1 MMPAPGTRASRVVR
15 DYVALTKPR
24 IILLLL
30 ITAVG
35 SMFLA
40 AEGWP
45 DPLVTAFVVASGY
58 LAAGGANALN
68 HGAERD
74 IDQKMVRT
82 RTRPVAGGRVSKW
95 QAYSFG
101 ILLNLGAFVILA
113 TFVNVLSGLLAVVGT
128 LIYLFVY
135 TKGLKRTTPQ
145 NIVIGGAAGAVPPLV
160 GWAAVT
166 GTVELPAVYL
176 FAIIFLWTPP
186 HFWALALLIKD
197 DYARAG
203 IPMLPVVATLAAT
216 KRQILLYTVVL
227 AVFSATFVA
236 TGAVGWIY
244 LIGAIPLGA
253 GFIARA
259 VRLARAEG
267 TEGAKA
273 LYLFSLL
280 YLALLFGAVVTDSL
294 ANRYLIG

>member
-1 MMPAPGTRASRVVR
+1 MQTQRTRVSKVVS

-24 IILLLL
+24 ITFLLLV
-30 ITAVG
+30 TAVA

-40 AEGWP
+40 AEGRP
-45 DPLVTAFVVASGY
+45 DPLVIAFVIISGY

-74 IDQKMVRT
+74 IDQRMVRT

-95 QAYSFG
+95 QAYGFG

-113 TFVNVLSGLLAVVGT
+113 ALVNVLSGLLAVLGT

-135 TKGLKRTTPQ
+135 TKGLKRSTPQ

-166 GTVELPAVYL
+166 GTVELPAIYL
-176 FAIIFLWTPP
+176 FAIIFMWTPP

-216 KRQILLYTVVL
+216 KRQILVYTVVL
-227 AVFSATFVA
+227 VVLSAAFVT

-244 LIGAIPLGA
+244 LVVAVALGTGFMVLAI
-253 GFIARA
+253 
-259 VRLARAEG
+259 RLARGEG
-267 TEGAKA
+267 TEGARV
-273 LYLFSLL
+273 LYLFSLV
-280 YLALLFGAVVTDSL
+280 YLAVLFGAVATDSL
-294 ANRYLIG
+294 ASRYLIG

>member
-1 MMPAPGTRASRVVR
+1 MLAPGTRASRVVS
-15 DYVALTKPR
+15 DYIALTKPR
-24 IILLLL
+24 ITVLLL

-40 AEGWP
+40 AEGRP
-45 DPLVTAFVVASGY
+45 DPLVTALVIVSGY

-82 RTRPVAGGRVSKW
+82 SARPVAGGRVSKW
-95 QAYSFG
+95 QAYGFG

-113 TFVNVLSGLLAVVGT
+113 AFVNVLSGLLAMVGT
-128 LIYLFVY
+128 LFYLFVY

-216 KRQILLYTVVL
+216 KRQILVYTMIL
-227 AVFSATFVA
+227 AVASATFVA
-236 TGAVGWIY
+236 TGAVGWVY
-244 LIGAIPLGA
+244 LVGAVGLGA
-253 GFIARA
+253 GFIIRA
-259 VRLARAEG
+259 VRLARDEG
-267 TEGAKA
+267 IEGARS

-280 YLALLFGAVVTDSL
+280 YLALLFGAVAADSL
-294 ANRYLIG
+294 VYRYLVG

>member
-1 MMPAPGTRASRVVR
+1 MRATHHASGVLG

-24 IILLLL
+24 IISLLL

-40 AEGWP
+40 AGGWP
-45 DPLVTAFVVASGY
+45 DPLLTALVVLGGY

-68 HGAERD
+68 HSLEGD
-74 IDQKMVRT
+74 IDQRMQRT
-82 RTRPVAGGRVSKW
+82 QRRPVASGRVSQR
-95 QAYSFG
+95 QAFLFG
-101 ILLNLGAFVILA
+101 TALNLAAFAILA
-113 TFVNVLSGLLAVVGT
+113 LFVNVLSAVLAISGT
-128 LIYLFVY
+128 LIYIFVY

-166 GTVELPAVYL
+166 GTIELPAVYL
-176 FAIIFLWTPP
+176 FVIIFLWTPP

-203 IPMLPVVATLAAT
+203 IPMLPVVSTLAET

-227 AVFSATFVA
+227 VVVSASFAA

-244 LIGAIPLGA
+244 LVGALALGG
-253 GFIARA
+253 GFLIRA
-259 VRLARAEG
+259 VRLARADG
-267 TEGAKA
+267 IKGAKA
-273 LYLFSLL
+273 LYVFSIA
-280 YLALLFGAVVTDSL
+280 YLALLFGVAIADSL
-294 ANRYLIG
+294 VDRYLIG

>member
-1 MMPAPGTRASRVVR
+1 LIFAPGTRASRVVS

-24 IILLLL
+24 ITVLLL

-40 AEGWP
+40 AEGRP
-45 DPLVTAFVVASGY
+45 DPLVVTLVVVSGY

-82 RTRPVAGGRVSKW
+82 SARPVAGGRVSKRR
-95 QAYSFG
+95 AYSFG

-113 TFVNVLSGLLAVVGT
+113 GFVNVLSGLLAMAGT

-176 FAIIFLWTPP
+176 FAIIFVWTPP

-216 KRQILLYTVVL
+216 KRQILVYTVVL
-227 AVFSATFVA
+227 VVVSGTFVA

-244 LIGAIPLGA
+244 LVGAVALGA
-253 GFIARA
+253 PFIVLA
-259 VRLARAEG
+259 VRLARGDG
-267 TEGAKA
+267 TDGAKA
-273 LYLFSLL
+273 VYLFSLL
-280 YLALLFGAVVTDSL
+280 YLALLFAAVTADSL
-294 ANRYLIG
+294 VTR

>member
-1 MMPAPGTRASRVVR
+1 MPVLPAKGSPVLR

-40 AEGWP
+40 AQGWP
-45 DPLVTAFVVASGY
+45 DPLVTALVVVSGY
-58 LAAGGANALN
+58 LASGGANALN
-68 HGAERD
+68 HGLED
-74 IDQKMVRT
+74 DLDQKMRRT
-82 RTRPVAGGRVSKW
+82 RRRPVASGRISKR
-95 QAYSFG
+95 QAFVFG
-101 ILLNLGAFVILA
+101 TVLNLAAFMLLA
-113 TFVNVLSGLLAVVGT
+113 TFVNVLSAVLALSGT
-128 LIYLFVY
+128 VIYIFVY

-166 GTVELPAVYL
+166 GTVELPALFL

-203 IPMLPVVATLAAT
+203 IPMLPVVSTLAVT
-216 KRQILLYTVVL
+216 KRQILIYTLVL
-227 AVFSATFVA
+227 VGFSLSFAT

-244 LIGAIPLGA
+244 LVGASLLGA
-253 GFIARA
+253 GFIIGA
-259 VRLARAEG
+259 VRLVRGEG
-267 TEGAKA
+267 IEGAKG
-273 LYLFSLL
+273 LYLFSLS
-280 YLALLFGAVVTDSL
+280 YLALLFVFAAADPVLS
-294 ANRYLIG
+294 RFLIG

>member
-1 MMPAPGTRASRVVR
+1 MVS

-24 IILLLL
+24 ITFLLLV
-30 ITAVG
+30 TAVA

-40 AEGWP
+40 AEGRP
-45 DPLVTAFVVASGY
+45 DPLVVTLVVLSGY

-74 IDQKMVRT
+74 IDQRMART
-82 RTRPVAGGRVSKW
+82 RSRPVAGGRVSKRH
-95 QAYSFG
+95 AYGFG

-113 TFVNVLSGLLAVVGT
+113 GFVNVLSGLLAVVGT

-203 IPMLPVVATLAAT
+203 IPMLPVVATLAET
-216 KRQILLYTVVL
+216 KRQILIYTVVL
-227 AVFSATFVA
+227 VVLSATFVT
-236 TGAVGWIY
+236 TGAVGWTY
-244 LIGAIPLGA
+244 LAGAVGLGA
-253 GFIARA
+253 WFTVLA
-259 VRLARAEG
+259 VRLVRGEG
-267 TEGAKA
+267 TKGARA
-273 LYLFSLL
+273 LYLFSLV
-280 YLALLFGAVVTDSL
+280 YLALLFGAVTADSL
-294 ANRYLIG
+294 AYRYLVG

>member
-1 MMPAPGTRASRVVR
+1 MPAPGTRASRVVS
-15 DYVALTKPR
+15 DYIALTKPQ
-24 IILLLL
+24 ITALLL

-35 SMFLA
+35 SIFLA
-40 AEGWP
+40 AEGRP
-45 DPLVTAFVVASGY
+45 DPLVVVFVVLSGY

-82 RTRPVAGGRVSKW
+82 STRPVAGGRVSKW
-95 QAYSFG
+95 QAYGFG

-113 TFVNVLSGLLAVVGT
+113 AFVNVLSGLLAMVGT
-128 LIYLFVY
+128 LFYLFVY

-216 KRQILLYTVVL
+216 KRQILAYTVVL
-227 AVFSATFVA
+227 VVLSATFVA
-236 TGAVGWIY
+236 TGAVGWLY
-244 LIGAIPLGA
+244 LVGAVALGT
-253 GFIARA
+253 GFIVLA
-259 VRLARAEG
+259 VRLARGEG
-267 TEGAKA
+267 TEGARA

-280 YLALLFGAVVTDSL
+280 YLALLFGAVGVDSL
-294 ANRYLIG
+294 VTRWLIV

>member
-1 MMPAPGTRASRVVR
+1 MVS

-24 IILLLL
+24 ITVLLL

-40 AEGWP
+40 AEGRP
-45 DPLVTAFVVASGY
+45 DPLVTALVILSGY

-82 RTRPVAGGRVSKW
+82 SARPVAGGRVSKR

-113 TFVNVLSGLLAVVGT
+113 GFVNVLSGLLAMAGT

-176 FAIIFLWTPP
+176 FTIIFLWTPP

-216 KRQILLYTVVL
+216 KRQILVYTVVL
-227 AVFSATFVA
+227 VVLSATFAA

-244 LIGAIPLGA
+244 LFGAVGLGA
-253 GFIARA
+253 WFIVLA
-259 VRLARAEG
+259 VRLARGDG
-267 TEGAKA
+267 TEGARA

-280 YLALLFGAVVTDSL
+280 YLALLFGAVATDSL
-294 ANRYLIG
+294 VTG

>member
-1 MMPAPGTRASRVVR
+1 MPAPGARASRVLS

-24 IILLLL
+24 IIFLLLV
-30 ITAVG
+30 TAVG

-40 AEGWP
+40 AEGRP
-45 DPLVTAFVVASGY
+45 DPLVIALVVVSGY

-74 IDQKMVRT
+74 IDQRMVRT

-95 QAYSFG
+95 QAYGFG

-113 TFVNVLSGLLAVVGT
+113 AFVNVLSGLLAVVGT

-166 GTVELPAVYL
+166 GTVELPAIYL

-203 IPMLPVVATLAAT
+203 IPMLPVVATLAVT
-216 KRQILLYTVVL
+216 KRQILVYTVVL
-227 AVFSATFVA
+227 VVLSATFVA
-236 TGAVGWIY
+236 TGAVGWVY
-244 LIGAIPLGA
+244 LAGAIALGA
-253 GFIARA
+253 GFIILA
-259 VRLARAEG
+259 VRLASGEG
-267 TEGAKA
+267 TEGAKT
-273 LYLFSLL
+273 LYLFSLV
-280 YLALLFGAVVTDSL
+280 YLALLFGAVVADSL
-294 ANRYLIG
+294 VGRYVIG

>member
-1 MMPAPGTRASRVVR
+1 MPARGTLASGVVS

-24 IILLLL
+24 ITILLL

-45 DPLVTAFVVASGY
+45 DPLLAALVVASGY

-95 QAYSFG
+95 QAYGFG

-113 TFVNVLSGLLAVVGT
+113 TFVNVLSGLLALVGT

-186 HFWALALLIKD
+186 HFWALALLIKE

-216 KRQILLYTVVL
+216 KRQILVYTVVL
-227 AVFSATFVA
+227 VVLSVTFVA
-236 TGAVGWIY
+236 TGAVGWTY
-244 LIGAIPLGA
+244 LVGAIALGT
-253 GFIARA
+253 GFIIRA
-259 VRLARAEG
+259 VRLARGEG
-267 TEGAKA
+267 TDGAKA

-280 YLALLFGAVVTDSL
+280 YLALLFGAVIADSL
-294 ANRYLIG
+294 VNRYLIG

>member
-1 MMPAPGTRASRVVR
+1 MPARGALASGVVS

-24 IILLLL
+24 ITILLL

-45 DPLVTAFVVASGY
+45 DPLLAALVVASGY

-95 QAYSFG
+95 QAYGFG

-113 TFVNVLSGLLAVVGT
+113 TFVNVLSGLLALVGT

-216 KRQILLYTVVL
+216 KRQILVYTVVL
-227 AVFSATFVA
+227 VVLSVTFVA
-236 TGAVGWIY
+236 TGAVGWTY
-244 LIGAIPLGA
+244 LIGAIALGT
-253 GFIARA
+253 GFIIRA
-259 VRLARAEG
+259 VRLARGEG
-267 TEGAKA
+267 TDGAKA

-280 YLALLFGAVVTDSL
+280 YLALLFGAVIADSL
-294 ANRYLIG
+294 VNRYLIG

>member
-1 MMPAPGTRASRVVR
+1 MPAPETRASGVVG

-24 IILLLL
+24 ITVLLL

-40 AEGWP
+40 AGGRP
-45 DPLVTAFVVASGY
+45 DPLVVALVLVSGY

-74 IDQKMVRT
+74 LDRRMVRT

-95 QAYSFG
+95 QAYGFG
-101 ILLNLGAFVILA
+101 ILLNLAAFVILA
-113 TFVNVLSGLLAVVGT
+113 AFVNVLSGLLAVAGT

-176 FAIIFLWTPP
+176 FAVIFLWTPP

-203 IPMLPVVATLAAT
+203 IPMLPVVATLAET
-216 KRQILLYTVVL
+216 KRQILIYTVVV
-227 AVFSATFVA
+227 AVLSVTFVA
-236 TGAVGWIY
+236 TGAVGWVY
-244 LIGAIPLGA
+244 LVGAITLGA
-253 GFIARA
+253 GFILRA
-259 VRLARAEG
+259 VRLARGEG
-267 TEGAKA
+267 IEGAKP

-280 YLALLFGAVVTDSL
+280 YLALLFGAVTADSVV
-294 ANRYLIG
+294 NRYLIG

>member
-1 MMPAPGTRASRVVR
+1 MTRSGSRASGVLR

-24 IILLLL
+24 IISLLL

-40 AEGWP
+40 SEGWP
-45 DPLVTAFVVASGY
+45 DPLLAALVVVGGY

-68 HGAERD
+68 HALEED
-74 IDQKMVRT
+74 IDQRMQRT
-82 RTRPVAGGRVSKW
+82 HRRPVASGRVS
-95 QAYSFG
+95 QRQGFVFG
-101 ILLNLGAFVILA
+101 IALNLAAFAILA
-113 TFVNVLSGLLAVVGT
+113 LFVNVLSAVLAISGT
-128 LIYLFVY
+128 LIYIFVY

-166 GTVELPAVYL
+166 GTLELPAVYL

-203 IPMLPVVATLAAT
+203 IPMLPVVSTLAET

-227 AVFSATFVA
+227 VVLSASFAA

-244 LIGAIPLGA
+244 LIGALALGG
-253 GFIARA
+253 GFIVRA
-259 VRLARAEG
+259 VRLAREDG
-267 TEGAKA
+267 IEGAKA
-273 LYLFSLL
+273 LYVFSIA
-280 YLALLFGAVVTDSL
+280 YLALLFGVAIADSL
-294 ANRYLIG
+294 AHRYMVG

>member
-1 MMPAPGTRASRVVR
+1 MQTQRTRVSKVVS

-24 IILLLL
+24 ITFLLL

-40 AEGWP
+40 AEGRP
-45 DPLVTAFVVASGY
+45 EPLVIAFVVVSGY

-74 IDQKMVRT
+74 IDQRMART
-82 RTRPVAGGRVSKW
+82 RTRPVAGGRISKW
-95 QAYSFG
+95 QAYGFG
-101 ILLNLGAFVILA
+101 ILLNLVAFVILA
-113 TFVNVLSGLLAVVGT
+113 SFVNVLSALLTVAGT

-166 GTVELPAVYL
+166 GTVELPAIYL

-203 IPMLPVVATLAAT
+203 IPMLPVVATLAET
-216 KRQILLYTVVL
+216 KRQILLYAVIL
-227 AVFSATFVA
+227 AVASATFVT

-244 LIGAIPLGA
+244 LVGAVALGT
-253 GFIARA
+253 GFIVLAI
-259 VRLARAEG
+259 RLARGEG
-267 TEGAKA
+267 TEGARV
-273 LYLFSLL
+273 LYLFSLV
-280 YLALLFGAVVTDSL
+280 YLALLFGAVATDSL

>member
-1 MMPAPGTRASRVVR
+1 MLAPGTRVSRTVS

-24 IILLLL
+24 ITSLLLV
-30 ITAVG
+30 TAVG
-35 SMFLA
+35 SMVLA
-40 AEGWP
+40 AGGRP
-45 DPLVTAFVVASGY
+45 DPLVTALVVVSGY

-74 IDQKMVRT
+74 IDQRMLRT
-82 RTRPVAGGRVSKW
+82 RRRPVAGGRVSKQ
-95 QAYSFG
+95 QAYSYG
-101 ILLNLGAFVILA
+101 IALNLAAFAILA
-113 TFVNVLSGLLAVVGT
+113 AFVNVLSAVLAVAGT

-166 GTVELPAVYL
+166 GTVELPAIYL

-216 KRQILLYTVVL
+216 KRQILVYSVVMVVL
-227 AVFSATFVA
+227 SATFAA
-236 TGAVGWIY
+236 TGAVGWVY
-244 LIGAIPLGA
+244 LVSAVALGT
-253 GFIARA
+253 GFIVRA
-259 VRLARAEG
+259 VRLASSEG
-267 TEGAKA
+267 IKGAKA
-273 LYLFSLL
+273 LYLYSLL
-280 YLALLFGAVVTDSL
+280 YLALLFGAVIADSL
-294 ANRYLIG
+294 ANRYLFV